1 MNNPLIVTHLPYETI
16 ISLLGAISVI
26 GIIIGNWVATRYFK
40 SFSLYKI
47 LIFLL
52 ITLGFISILLIFE
65 ANLYFL
71 LVTIFLVFGLEGIL
85 SPKFSLYLMENQNY
99 ESLGISSGAI
109 NTLLAIGVPVKIFL
123 VLTTANI
130 LGLLY
135 SELLL
140 ILFIGIYIFL
150 VMELGKKYAD

>member
-1 MNNPLIVTHLPYETI
+1 
-16 ISLLGAISVI
+16 
-26 GIIIGNWVATRYFK
+26 
-40 SFSLYKI
+40 
-47 LIFLL
+47 
-52 ITLGFISILLIFE
+52 
-65 ANLYFL
+65 
-71 LVTIFLVFGLEGIL
+71 
-85 SPKFSLYLMENQNY
+85 QNY